1 MSTHAIVI
9 GWNSARSG
17 KEKHTHEKFGEFV
30 GYLLNLQTSK
40 QIDSFEPVILSPH
53 GGDLNG
59 FFLIRADR
67 ARIGMLRGTDAWK
80 DWEIWGLV
88 NMEGFGV
95 NEAFLGDEIADVM
108 KRYAKAIGK

>member
-1 MSTHAIVI
+1 MSTHGIVV
-9 GWNSARSG
+9 GWNGARSG
-17 KEKHTHEKFGEFV
+17 KEKGMPEKFGEFV
-30 GYLLNLQTSK
+30 GYLLNLQMSK
-40 QIDSFEPVILSPH
+40 MIDSFEPVILSPH

-67 ARIGMLRGTDAWK
+67 GRIGTLRGTDAWK
-80 DWEIWGLV
+80 DWEMWGLV

-108 KRYAKAIGK
+108 KRYAKAVAK